1 MPRCGGRIGRARHGF
16 VTAGCRRDIPGAPCY
31 AAGRIHRFSKG
42 QAMTITREEE
52 LEGMKAIGQI
62 VANTMQ
68 AMAKAMEPGMT
79 TRELDEIGRAFLE
92 REGARSAPQSTYGF
106 PGTTCISVNEEI
118 AHGIPGERVIAA
130 GDLVNIDV
138 SASKDGYFA
147 DTGATF
153 RMGPV
158 RPALDRLC
166 RDGRRAMQ
174 TGIAEVGAGRPLAG
188 IGRAIG
194 RFASDRGYTLI
205 RNLASHGVGR
215 ALHEY
220 PEAVA
225 TWPTSGDR
233 RRIGKGLV
241 LTVEPFLSTGGRRA
255 VEGRDGWTLYSDPRA
270 PVVQY
275 EHTVV
280 ATERAP
286 IVVTL
291 PG

>member
-1 MPRCGGRIGRARHGF
+1 
-16 VTAGCRRDIPGAPCY
+16 
-31 AAGRIHRFSKG
+31 
-42 QAMTITREEE
+42 MTITKAEE
-52 LEGMKAIGQI
+52 LEGLKQIGRI
-62 VANTMQ
+62 VANTMH

-79 TRELDEIGRAFLE
+79 TQELDQIGRSLPE
-92 REGARSAPQSTYGF
+92 RDGAVSAPQAVYDF

-118 AHGIPGERVIAA
+118 AHGIPGDRILAA

-138 SASKDGYFA
+138 SASKNGFFA

-153 RMGPV
+153 RLGPV

-174 TGIAEVGAGRPLAG
+174 IGIAEVGHNKPLAG

-194 RFASDRGYTLI
+194 RFAADRGYTLI

-215 ALHEY
+215 SLHED
-220 PEAVA
+220 PTEIA
-225 TWPTSGDR
+225 TWPTRGDT
-233 RRIGKGLV
+233 RRITKGLV
-241 LTVEPFLSTGGRRA
+241 LTVEPFLSTGGLWA
-255 VEGRDGWTLYSDPRA
+255 DAGKDGWTLHSQPPA

-280 ATERAP
+280 ATDRGA
-286 IVVTL
+286 IIVTL
-291 PG
+291 PA